1 MNLNDFFNE
10 LKRRNVF
17 KGTVSY
23 LVFSWVLLQVIAIL
37 TPIINAPVWFGKM
50 ILIILIVLLPVWV
63 CISWF
68 FEITAD
74 GIKKTKNVPKEKS
87 IAKKTGQKLNT
98 FIIAFLALAIIL
110 LFVDRFRLRSQ
121 KNEPAIA
128 LETNP
133 EKSIAVL
140 AFSDMSPDNQQGYF
154 ADGLAEEVLNSLV
167 KINELQV
174 TSRTS
179 AFSFK
184 NKAMGLPEIAKA
196 LKVAYILEGSVR
208 SQDSIIRVS
217 VNLVETKGDNNI
229 WSQTWEKELK
239 NIFKIQN
246 EIAKAVA
253 ENLQLRILDKI
264 IPKVKESNTQAY
276 TLFLEGRYIFHNNYD
291 DSSLLKAEQLLNKS
305 LAIDST
311 YAPALITLGNIYHSK
326 NNFGIINYE
335 EAKKLTYQVAEKAI
349 RADSTYAETYAFL
362 SLLSLEYE
370 NDIGKAGRLAE
381 KALRLEAHNET
392 ALHRASEVALLRGN
406 TEEAIAIHK
415 KVITLDPINAGNY
428 YSLANTYYMAK
439 NFKDAEIA
447 IKESIDLNPN
457 QDVAYSLYAL
467 ILMNQ
472 KRYNEALEVIKKEPL
487 EGFRLHV
494 EAIAYHFLGDKEKSN
509 AALTK
514 MINEY
519 EKAWSFQIA
528 GTYAV
533 LQDKEK
539 MYYWLEKARTYN
551 DLGLIELPNEPM
563 FEAYRNENRF
573 KEFMKKLDYKY

>member
-50 ILIILIVLLPVWV
+50 LLIILIVLLPVWICV
-63 CISWF
+63 SWF
-68 FEITAD
+68 FEITAE
-74 GIKKTKNVPKEKS
+74 GIKKTKNVPKDKS
-87 IAKKTGQKLNT
+87 ISQKTGQKFNT
-98 FIIAFLALAIIL
+98 FIIVFLALAILL
-110 LFVDRFRLRSQ
+110 LFVDRFRLRSE
-121 KNEPAIA
+121 KNETTIA
-128 LETNP
+128 LVAKP

-140 AFSDMSPDNQQGYF
+140 PFSDMSSNNQQGYF

-184 NKAMGLPEIAKA
+184 NKGIGLAKIAKT
-196 LKVAYILEGSVR
+196 LHVAYILEGSVR

-217 VNLVETKGDNNI
+217 VNLVETKGDNSI
-229 WSQTWEKELK
+229 WSHTWEKELK

-246 EIAKAVA
+246 EIAEAIA

-264 IPKVKESNTQAY
+264 IPKVKESNTDAY
-276 TLFLEGRYIFHNNYD
+276 ALFLKGRYIYQNN
-291 DSSLLKAEQLLNKS
+291 SNEESLLQSEKLLKQS

-311 YAPALITLGNIYHSK
+311 YVAALIVLGNNYHSQ
-326 NNFGIINYE
+326 NNYGIIDFE
-335 EAKKLTYQVAEKAI
+335 KGKELTYQVAERAI
-349 RADSTYAETYAFL
+349 KADSTYAETYAFM

-370 NDIGKAGRLAE
+370 NDIGKAGKLAN
-381 KALRLEAHNET
+381 KALLLEPNNIT
-392 ALHRASEVALLRGN
+392 ALHRASEVAFLQGRI
-406 TEEAIAIHK
+406 EDAIAIHK
-415 KVITLDPINAGNY
+415 KVLAMDPVNASNY
-428 YSLANTYYMAK
+428 YSMANTYYMAK
-439 NFKDAEIA
+439 KLNEAEIN
-447 IKESIDLNPN
+447 IKESVRLDPDQN
-457 QDVAYSLYAL
+457 VAYSLYAL
-467 ILMNQ
+467 ILMRQ
-472 KRYNEALEVIKKEPL
+472 KRYNEALEIIKKEPL
-487 EGFRLHV
+487 EGFRLHI
-494 EAIAYHFLGDKEKSN
+494 EAMIYDFLGDTEKSD
-509 AALTK
+509 AALEK
-514 MINEY
+514 LINEY
-519 EKAWSFQIA
+519 QNSWSYQIA

-533 LQDKEK
+533 LKDEEK

-563 FEAYRNENRF
+563 FEPYRNQVRF
-573 KEFMKKLDYKY
+573 KDFMKKLGYKY